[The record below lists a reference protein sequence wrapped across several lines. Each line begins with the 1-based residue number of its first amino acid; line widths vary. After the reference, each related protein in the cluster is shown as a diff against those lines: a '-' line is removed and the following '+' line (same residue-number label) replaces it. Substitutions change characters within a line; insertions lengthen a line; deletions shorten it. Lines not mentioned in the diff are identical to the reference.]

1 MGVGGRDLAA
11 VGEGGRGA
19 DAGAGLA
26 LGRAV
31 QDNQKLTVLT
41 SVFQYVYTVN
51 QVHST

>member
-1 MGVGGRDLAA
+1 MGVGGRDLARA
-11 VGEGGRGA
+11 RGGGRGA
-19 DAGAGLA
+19 DAGTGVA

-31 QDNQKLTVLT
+31 QDNQKLTLLT